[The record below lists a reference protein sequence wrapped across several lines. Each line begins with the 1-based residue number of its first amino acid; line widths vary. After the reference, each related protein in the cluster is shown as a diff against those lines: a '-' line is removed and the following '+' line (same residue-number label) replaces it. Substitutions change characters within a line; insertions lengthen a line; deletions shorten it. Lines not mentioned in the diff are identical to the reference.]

1 MPVFFT
7 VDAGPQVKA
16 VCEPEVF
23 DHGVAEL
30 AAIEGVRQVLTSGLG
45 EGARVVES

>member
-1 MPVFFT
+1 MRT
-7 VDAGPQVKA
+7 

-23 DHGVAEL
+23 DQVVAEL